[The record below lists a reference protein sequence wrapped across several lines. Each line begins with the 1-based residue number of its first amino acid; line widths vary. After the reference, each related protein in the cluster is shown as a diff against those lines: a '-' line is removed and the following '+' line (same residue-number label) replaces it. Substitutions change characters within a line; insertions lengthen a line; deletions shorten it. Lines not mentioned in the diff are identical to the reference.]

1 LSWANPS
8 LNDEEISM
16 PVPTLIRSEQ
26 VGSLLRPAALF
37 KAAEQY
43 DAGELD
49 LAGLRAAQDHAIVN
63 VIERQKNTGI
73 DVLTDGEYRRTGFIT
88 GFMDAVDGF
97 AAKRVRVQG
106 WRGGSGSQAASP
118 NIRAVEARLH
128 ARDRIA
134 SGEAAFLQEYADR
147 PFKVTIPGPMLIP
160 TVGWEDGVTDAVYSD
175 RDELIRDAASILA
188 DEIRLLGEEG
198 VRYIQIDSP
207 SYTHWGDP
215 ALVQKMRGTGV
226 DPDQLL
232 TSAIA
237 GDNIAFDAAPPDV
250 VTGVHL
256 CRGNSMGRWLA
267 EGGYEPLAERLFT
280 ELRCQRLLL
289 EYDSERA
296 GGFEPLR
303 FVPANKIVVLG
314 LISSKTGLL
323 ESRDD
328 VLTRIDEASKYVPV
342 ERLALSPQC
351 GFASSGKGNPITE
364 DDQWRKL
371 ELVTSIAAEVWPS

>member
-1 LSWANPS
+1 
-8 LNDEEISM
+8 
-16 PVPTLIRSEQ
+16 
-26 VGSLLRPAALF
+26 
-37 KAAEQY
+37 
-43 DAGELD
+43 
-49 LAGLRAAQDHAIVN
+49 LAGLRAAQDQAIID
-63 VIERQKNTGI
+63 VIERQKNAGI

-118 NIRAVEARLH
+118 NIRVVEARLR

-134 SGEAAFLQEYADR
+134 SCEAAFLREHADR

-160 TVGWEDGVTDAVYSD
+160 MIGWEDGVTDAVYSD

-188 DEIRLLGEEG
+188 DEIRLLSEEG
-198 VRYIQIDSP
+198 VRYIQVDSP

-215 ALVQKMRGTGV
+215 ALVQKMRSTGV
-226 DPDQLL
+226 DPEQLL

-314 LISSKTGLL
+314 LISSKTGSL

-328 VLTRIDEASKYVPV
+328 VLARIDEASKYVPV

-351 GFASSGKGNPITE
+351 GFASSGQGNPITE

-371 ELVTSIAAEVWPS
+371 ELVASIAVEVWPSRSDMMTGRPWAGRTTHHEPNVGRASAELRDRSEPIGPGGPGNG